1 MVFDLQ
7 GFQQRFEENGDI
19 ADAIGKINITY
30 WDNNIG
36 RCCFDEMQPILG
48 RLMNYY
54 DGLDSFLRESWHQM
68 TLDDKNAVINIISHR
83 VIEIGNDIS
92 KDPKSKDHLAF
103 GIPEMKYIM
112 QYIPKYNGTIT
123 VDPMRAQ
130 NEWLILKDIMY
141 AINTG
146 VYERDF
152 NPETSI
158 E

>member
-7 GFQQRFEENGDI
+7 GFQQRFEENGHM

-36 RCCFDEMQPILG
+36 RLCYDEMRPIVV

-68 TLDDKNAVINIISHR
+68 THDDKNAVINIISHR
-83 VIEIGNDIS
+83 VNEIGNDFS

-103 GIPEMKYIM
+103 GVNTMKYIM
-112 QYIPKYNGTIT
+112 QYIPKYNGTFT

-130 NEWLILKDIMY
+130 NEWLILEDIMY

-146 VYERDF
+146 VYEGNI
-152 NPETSI
+152 NPETSAH
-158 E
+158 